1 MSNNSSII
9 SLILAEALVELPRIT
24 ASDLFERCKDKLG
37 NVSLSQFRIDL
48 SKWLTDGTIPG
59 YESRKGKT
67 GGIYKKGA
75 ANESFT
81 KEAHELS
88 TIDPGPVALALAGIL
103 EVQTHIT
110 ASSLY
115 KLLEDLN
122 LSITETEFK
131 PLLSRWLKDGTI
143 PGYEIKM
150 GRSGETW
157 VPKYYHPTITGA
169 VNAVVRHIMNGEFK
183 LSDSTLIQL
192 KDTLTF
198 LKELELRIQ
207 KQLQQIVD
215 QKIAS

>member
-150 GRSGETW
+150 GKTGGVYKFNTQADKWTPNYSELIEDE
-157 VPKYYHPTITGA
+157 PTTEFA
-169 VNAVVRHIMNGEFK
+169 VQV
-183 LSDSTLIQL
+183 SPT
-192 KDTLTF
+192 
-198 LKELELRIQ
+198 LRIVRSDERNWTIQ
-207 KQLQQIVD
+207 R
-215 QKIAS
+215 